1 MADFSE
7 KYNEYLQYFE
17 KNLQNRLGT
26 LTDSAPQVIK
36 DAMRYAVCG
45 GGKRVRPVLCF
56 ATCEMLGT
64 DKSAVGNLA
73 LAIEFI
79 HSYSLVHDDL
89 PAMDNDD
96 FRRGKLSTHKKFGE
110 AIGILAGDALLN
122 YAFETVLSDLPEE
135 NLSKGYLEAAALIAE
150 YAGYSGMIGGQILDL
165 ENENNDIFTET
176 ELYDI
181 YLNKTAKLISAPILA
196 ASCVNGRKHYD
207 ELKEYGYN
215 IGILFQITD
224 DIMDE
229 CGTLEQIGKTP
240 HKDDAENKLT
250 SIKAFGLDGAKE
262 KAFLHYS
269 KAKKIIE
276 KIDGTGFLTEFTD
289 KIYNRNK

>member
-1 MADFSE
+1 MSNFSL
-7 KYNEYLQYFE
+7 KYDEYLSYFE
-17 KNLQNRLGT
+17 KSLENRLNA
-26 LTDSAPQVIK
+26 LSADAPQVIK

-45 GGKRVRPVLCF
+45 GGKRVRPVLCY
-56 ATCEMLGT
+56 AVCEMLGGNKT
-64 DKSAVGNLA
+64 AVKNLA

-96 FRRGKLSTHKKFGE
+96 YRRGKLSTHKKFGE
-110 AIGILAGDALLN
+110 ATGILAGDALLN
-122 YAFETVLSDLPEE
+122 FAFETLFSEE
-135 NLSKGYLEAAALIAE
+135 NVSKGYLDAAGLIAE

-165 ENENNDIFTET
+165 ENENSEIAAEK

-181 YLNKTAKLISAPILA
+181 YLNKTAKLILAPILA
-196 ASCVNGRKHYD
+196 ASCVNGKKYYS

-224 DIMDE
+224 DIMDA
-229 CGTLEQIGKTP
+229 CGTLEEIGKTP

-250 SIKAFGLDGAKE
+250 SIRIFGLEGAKE
-262 KAFLHYS
+262 KAFAHYS
-269 KAKKIIE
+269 KAKSIIE

-289 KIYNRNK
+289 NLFKRNK